1 VGQIG
6 PHGFF
11 DALLRQPGDEA
22 TPPAARPTDTE
33 ASDRTRGFVR
43 RGTSPLGALSAST
56 WSTTVTATLTP
67 ELKNGTTGTAFVSEP
82 VRSTAGSVVPA
93 LLIEDV
99 SKRFI
104 VGRKRKPVT
113 AISHVSMRL
122 ERGDIH
128 GILGAN
134 GSGKSTLIRLISG
147 LLTLDE
153 GRVQVFGHDIERD
166 EMAVKRLIN
175 RVSVDAAFFKK
186 LSPMENLLFAARLY
200 GLDGRTARRESLEIL
215 ARLGISAKRV
225 GRPIEQMSRGM
236 QQKVSIARALLTSPN
251 LLLLDEPTTGLDP
264 RSKLDVQSFIEE
276 LRVTHDATIVLTTHD
291 LAEAERLCGRITILN
306 DGRIVAEDT
315 PEGLMALTADRL
327 GRPATLE
334 DVFMTYTGRSLDD
347 DIDDEDGEPDDD

>member
-1 VGQIG
+1 
-6 PHGFF
+6 
-11 DALLRQPGDEA
+11 
-22 TPPAARPTDTE
+22 
-33 ASDRTRGFVR
+33 
-43 RGTSPLGALSAST
+43 
-56 WSTTVTATLTP
+56 VTATLIP
-67 ELKNGTTGTAFVSEP
+67 ELKNGSPGRTTHPIAIRERRP
-82 VRSTAGSVVPA
+82 AVPA
-93 LLIEDV
+93 LLIENAT
-99 SKRFI
+99 KRFM
-104 VGRKRKPVT
+104 VGRKRKPVM
-113 AISHVSMRL
+113 AISDVSMRL

-134 GSGKSTLIRLISG
+134 GSGKSTLIRLICG

-153 GRVQVFGHDIERD
+153 GRVEVFGNDIVRD

-200 GLDGRTARRESLEIL
+200 GLDGATAKHDALAIL
-215 ARLGISAKRV
+215 ARLGIAARRT

-236 QQKVSIARALLTSPN
+236 QQKVSIARALLTSPT

-276 LRVTHDATIVLTTHD
+276 LRETHDATIVLTTHD

-306 DGRIVAEDT
+306 DGRVVAEDT
-315 PEGLMALTADRL
+315 PDGLIALVAGQL

-334 DVFMTYTGRSLDD
+334 DVFMTFTGRSLDD
-347 DIDDEDGEPDDD
+347 DVDEDGAESDD